1 LRAVTCAWNKPGK
14 VPGTNYEDEKEVA
27 MNKFV
32 KLAGGMT
39 LIGALALASAMPSQ
53 ARNGRN
59 AAAAIGFGA
68 GALVGAAA
76 AGATYNNG
84 YYGPSYYGDYAYEP
98 GYAYAPGPAYAVPG
112 NSYVY
117 APRRS
122 YYDYYPNRWQDE
134 HSTNNFSIS
143 SQS

>member
-1 LRAVTCAWNKPGK
+1 
-14 VPGTNYEDEKEVA
+14 

-32 KLAGGMT
+32 KFAGGAA

-59 AAAAIGFGA
+59 AAAAVGFGA

-84 YYGPSYYGDYAYEP
+84 YYYGDAYAYEP
-98 GYAYAPGPAYAVPG
+98 DYAYAPDATYAVPDD
-112 NSYVY
+112 SYAY
-117 APRRS
+117 APARS
-122 YYDYYPNRWQDE
+122 YQYYYPNRWQDE
-134 HSTNNFSIS
+134 HSTNNFGIS
-143 SQS
+143 SQN

>member
-1 LRAVTCAWNKPGK
+1 
-14 VPGTNYEDEKEVA
+14 

-32 KLAGGMT
+32 KLAGGIT

-76 AGATYNNG
+76 AGAAYNNNG
-84 YYGPSYYGDYAYEP
+84 YYGPGYGPSYYGDYAYEP
-98 GYAYAPGPAYAVPG
+98 APTYVVPDQTYVYTPAPGY
-112 NSYVY
+112 
-117 APRRS
+117 R
-122 YYDYYPNRWQDE
+122 DYYPNRWQDE

>member
-1 LRAVTCAWNKPGK
+1 MPGK
-14 VPGTNYEDEKEVA
+14 VPGAIDEKEVP

-59 AAAAIGFGA
+59 AAAAVGFGA

-76 AGATYNNG
+76 AGAAYNNG
-84 YYGPSYYGDYAYEP
+84 YYEPGYYGDYAYEP
-98 GYAYAPGPAYAVPG
+98 GYAYDPAPAYVVPDQTYVYTPAPGY
-112 NSYVY
+112 
-117 APRRS
+117 R
-122 YYDYYPNRWQDE
+122 DYYPNRWQDE

>member
-1 LRAVTCAWNKPGK
+1 VRWNKPGK
-14 VPGTNYEDEKEVA
+14 VPARHRWKKKEVT

-32 KLAGGMT
+32 KFAGGVT

-59 AAAAIGFGA
+59 AAAAVGFGA

-84 YYGPSYYGDYAYEP
+84 YYYGDAYAYEP
-98 GYAYAPGPAYAVPG
+98 DYAYAPDATYAVPDD
-112 NSYVY
+112 SYAY
-117 APRRS
+117 APARS
-122 YYDYYPNRWQDE
+122 YQYYYPNRWQDE
-134 HSTNNFSIS
+134 HSTNNFGIS
-143 SQS
+143 SQN